1 MRRADDAPA
10 MSGGVQVHTPHL
22 ARPRRVNKPLRR
34 RSDFESNCQRDRRF
48 LLLSCLYRLAHAL
61 FGKPVPT
68 FPGHALRVVSGDTM
82 RQSISYLA
90 AIAVIAISCR
100 PAISRAAIVEW
111 PRVLKKP
118 ALAPIDAFVDW
129 LEAAYGGPIGSDE

>member
-1 MRRADDAPA
+1 
-10 MSGGVQVHTPHL
+10 
-22 ARPRRVNKPLRR
+22 
-34 RSDFESNCQRDRRF
+34 
-48 LLLSCLYRLAHAL
+48 
-61 FGKPVPT
+61 
-68 FPGHALRVVSGDTM
+68 M

-129 LEAAYGGPIGSDE
+129 LEAAYGGPIGSDEPSCRS